1 MADVE
6 QPLSIVII
14 KTLFVSLF
22 TILSIVE
29 NFCVL
34 YAIKKF
40 KILRTVPNYF
50 IASLSLADFLY
61 AIFGGTS
68 IVATTVSNGWV
79 LGVPYC
85 DFIGITNSLFCT
97 ASIATLVAI
106 SVNRYIA
113 VSKPFQVTKIC
124 TSRNTFF
131 TIIMIWLL
139 SFLFSAPPL
148 IGWSDFIAGS
158 NYCIIDIRTH
168 PSYTI
173 MLTVTYYISP
183 AILQPIF
190 YFKIYK
196 ILKMRHNI
204 LGTDLDRSYRNKS
217 KIHPMPVKQVNEFRI
232 GKNQGDIYNRVNKNP
247 RSVEK
252 YTINYSGDYN
262 KDSNQ
267 NGDFK
272 KAKVICSN
280 SVELPD
286 DAKRSCITK
295 NRSERIELYR
305 ILKHEAR
312 TTATMVAVVIAF
324 YVCWTP
330 LGITAFLYVFDRPL
344 RGFGFATFAF
354 VFTCMNGVI
363 NPLIYGVMNKQFR
376 KAYKK
381 MFRCC

>member
-1 MADVE
+1 MTILE
-6 QPLSIVII
+6 QPLSIIII

-68 IVATTVSNGWV
+68 IVATTVSKGWV

-124 TSRNTFF
+124 TSRNTLL

-148 IGWSDFIAGS
+148 IGWSDFIPGS
-158 NYCIIDIRTH
+158 NYCIIDIKTH

-173 MLTVTYYISP
+173 MLATTYYISP

-217 KIHPMPVKQVNEFRI
+217 KIHPMPVKEVNEFRI
-232 GKNQGDIYNRVNKNP
+232 GKDQGDIYNRVNKNP

-252 YTINYSGDYN
+252 YTINSSGDYN
-262 KDSNQ
+262 KDNNQ
-267 NGDFK
+267 NEDFE

-330 LGITAFLYVFDRPL
+330 LGITGFLYVFDMQP

>member
-1 MADVE
+1 MTDQE
-6 QPLSIVII
+6 HSLPIIVI
-14 KTLFVSLF
+14 KTVFVSLF
-22 TILSIVE
+22 ITLSVVE
-29 NFCVL
+29 NVCVL
-34 YAIKKF
+34 FAIKKF
-40 KILRTVPNYF
+40 KNLRTVPNYF

-68 IVATTVSNGWV
+68 IVVTTVSKEWV

-85 DFIGITNSLFCT
+85 DFIGITNTLFCT

-113 VSKPFQVTKIC
+113 VSKPFQVAKIC
-124 TSRNTFF
+124 TSRNTLF
-131 TIIMIWLL
+131 TIIMIWLV

-148 IGWSDFIAGS
+148 IGWSDFIPGS

-173 MLTVTYYISP
+173 MLTATYYISP

-204 LGTDLDRSYRNKS
+204 LGIDLDRSYRNKS
-217 KIHPMPVKQVNEFRI
+217 KIHPMPVKEVTEFRVR
-232 GKNQGDIYNRVNKNP
+232 KNQGVNKTP
-247 RSVEK
+247 SSVEK

-262 KDSNQ
+262 EDKNQ
-267 NGDFK
+267 NEDFK
-272 KAKVICSN
+272 KAKVVCSN

-295 NRSERIELYR
+295 NRSEKIELYR

-330 LGITAFLYVFDRPL
+330 VGITGILYVFDIQPSD
-344 RGFGFATFAF
+344 FGFATFAF

-363 NPLIYGVMNKQFR
+363 NPLIYGVMNKKFR
-376 KAYKK
+376 KAYKR